1 MKKIF
6 VVGNTSIAPSIGLLI
21 LRISFGAAMLMHH
34 GLDKLNKFHEMSGSF
49 PDPLH
54 LGSSTSLA
62 LSMFAEVAAAALLTV
77 GLLTRLAALILVIDV
92 GVAFIFVHNMSLGGQ
107 PPGELAFLYLA
118 AFITLL
124 FAGPGKVS
132 IDGVVFK

>member
-6 VVGNTSIAPSIGLLI
+6 VVGTTSIAPSMGLLI
-21 LRISFGAAMLMHH
+21 LRISFGVAILMHH
-34 GLDKLNKFHEMSGSF
+34 GLEKLNKFSEMSGSF

-54 LGSSTSLA
+54 LGHSTSLA
-62 LSMFAEVAAAALLTV
+62 LAMFAEVAAAALLTV
-77 GLLTRLAALILVIDV
+77 GLLTRLAALILVIDM

-118 AFITLL
+118 AFVTLL

-132 IDGVVFK
+132 LDGAIFK